1 MGQQPFILTFGS
13 CGWDR
18 IFYQNDDGTQE
29 FIYEEE
35 GRKNSHQALAAKR
48 AGANS
53 MLVSFVGDDEIG
65 KKVLES
71 LKNSGIDTRFVKVI
85 AGQPTEINHQILD
98 RETKDYTLQ
107 RFPSPL
113 SQYYTPDM
121 VEEYKEW
128 ILKAKAVIL
137 VSKQNKDFLEAMIDF
152 CHEHKI
158 PTTLTVSHK
167 KFDVNNYEDFEIL
180 KKVSFIAANFSEA
193 QELTG
198 NKSIEEML
206 SMLPNLVI
214 TKGGEGVYFID
225 ENSKFAHEKAVE
237 VDNIVETNG
246 AGDTFIGNF
255 IVYFTEGMSKTKC
268 VRMAQCASSL
278 EIQKMGVLNAIPE
291 RNETQVQYDKQYS
304 NINEL
309 E

>member
-1 MGQQPFILTFGS
+1 MGKQTFILTFGS

-18 IFYQNDDGTQE
+18 IFYQNSDGTQE
-29 FIYEEE
+29 FVYEEE

-48 AGANS
+48 AGAKS

-71 LKNSGIDTRFVKVI
+71 LTNCGIDTRFVKVVE
-85 AGQPTEINHQILD
+85 GQSTEINHQILD
-98 RETKDYTLQ
+98 RETRDYTLQ

-113 SQYYTPDM
+113 SQYYTPNM
-121 VEEYKEW
+121 VEEYKHW
-128 ILKAKAVIL
+128 ILKADAVIL
-137 VSKQNKDFLEAMIDF
+137 VSKQNKDFLETIIDF
-152 CHEHKI
+152 CFEHKI

-167 KFDVNNYEDFEIL
+167 KFDVNNSQDFETL
-180 KKVSFIAANFSEA
+180 KKVNFIAVNFSEA
-193 QELTG
+193 QELT
-198 NKSIEEML
+198 KKQSIDEML
-206 SMLPNLVI
+206 KMLPNLII
-214 TKGGEGVYFID
+214 TKGGEGVYFLD
-225 ENSKFAHEKAVE
+225 ENDNITHEKAIE

-255 IVYFTEGMSKTKC
+255 IVFYAEGFPKTEC

-291 RNETQVQYDKQYS
+291 RIETQSQYDKVFGE
-304 NINEL
+304 NTI
-309 E
+309 